1 MENIFNLKIMLMKTM
16 KKTVYGV
23 LMAMIVGMVLGSCGK
38 KMVCET
44 IEIVPK
50 PQQVTL
56 QEGRCKV
63 NPLRLEDKIR
73 YKADQSLGEE
83 AYVLEVAPKGITIT
97 SSTPAGAFYALQS
110 LKQMVPAEAVAD
122 RNVRCVELPC
132 CTIEDAPAFAYRG
145 AHLDV
150 CRHFFSVNEVKEYL
164 DILAFNKINRFHFH
178 LTEDQGWR
186 IEIKAYPKLT
196 EVGAWRK
203 GTMVG
208 KNWNQTDSVRYGGFY
223 TQDEIRDI
231 VQYASER
238 FITVV
243 PEIEIPGH
251 ALAALASYPELGC
264 RGEGYE
270 VSPFWGVFPEVFC
283 PGKEETFTFW
293 ETVLTEVMDLFPSE
307 YIHIG
312 GDECPK
318 QEWEK
323 CPLCQ
328 KRMKEEGC
336 ANEFELQ
343 SYVTRRVEAFLNA
356 HGRQIIGWDEILEG
370 GVTPTATIMS
380 WRGTDGGIA
389 AAQKGNKVI
398 MTPNSYCYLDY
409 YQSRDTEH
417 EPLAIGGYLP
427 TEKVYSFNPYAG
439 LTEEQ
444 QQYILGVQG
453 NVWTEYIQTFD
464 QVEYMLLPRLC
475 AIAETAWTLNG
486 RDYDD
491 FVKRMQHMR
500 TYFDANGWNYAKHIF
515 E

>member
-1 MENIFNLKIMLMKTM
+1 MKATNIVRTVLTAALGAIML
-16 KKTVYGV
+16 
-23 LMAMIVGMVLGSCGK
+23 ASCGK
-38 KMVCET
+38 TVTCEKV
-44 IEIVPK
+44 EIVPK
-50 PQQVTL
+50 PQQVTM
-56 QEGRCKV
+56 QEGTLKV
-63 NPLRLEDKIR
+63 NPARVEEKIT
-73 YKADQSLGEE
+73 YKTDAALGEE

-97 SSTPAGAFYALQS
+97 SSTPAGAFYAMQS
-110 LKQMVPAEAVAD
+110 LKQMLPADKSVKAVK
-122 RNVRCVELPC
+122 LPC
-132 CTIEDAPAFAYRG
+132 CTINDAPAFAYRG

-150 CRHFFSVNEVKEYL
+150 CRHFFSVDEVKEYL
-164 DILAFNKINRFHFH
+164 DILALNKMNRFHFH

-196 EVGAWRK
+196 EIGAFRN
-203 GTMVG
+203 GTMVE
-208 KNWNQTDSVRYGGFY
+208 KNWNKVDSVRYGGFY

-231 VQYASER
+231 VKYAADR

-270 VSPFWGVFPEVFC
+270 VCPYWGVFPEVFC
-283 PGKEETFTFW
+283 PGKEETFKFW
-293 ETVLTEVMDLFPSE
+293 EDVLTEVMELFPSE

-380 WRGTDGGIA
+380 WRGTAGGIDA
-389 AAQKGNKVI
+389 AKKGNKVI

-409 YQSRDTEH
+409 YQSRDVDK
-417 EPLAIGGYLP
+417 EPLAIGGFLP
-427 TEKVYSFNPYAG
+427 VEKVYSFNPYEG
-439 LTEEQ
+439 LTKEQ

-453 NVWTEYIQTFD
+453 NLWTEYIKTFD
-464 QVEYMLLPRLC
+464 HVEYMLLPRIC

-486 RDYDD
+486 RDYAD
-491 FVKRMQHMR
+491 FAQRMQHLR
-500 TYFDANGWNYAKHIF
+500 TYFDANGWNYAKHMF
-515 E
+515 EKAE